1 MASSPD
7 FKDTAGS
14 ASPTGDAAS
23 AASGTG
29 TCREPHPGHEPC
41 FPPVSFITFVL
52 SLAHSAMVL
61 MGEAPE
67 PESGQYMQNLPEAKH
82 TIDILA
88 MLECKTRGNL
98 SGEESEVLSNLLC
111 ELRLVFVK
119 KQ

>member
-1 MASSPD
+1 MASEPD
-7 FKDTAGS
+7 FKDPAGTAEPAGK
-14 ASPTGDAAS
+14 G
-23 AASGTG
+23 ASGKTG
-29 TCREPHPGHEPC
+29 TCKESRPGQEPC

-61 MGEAPE
+61 MGETPE
-67 PESGQYMQNLPEAKH
+67 PETGQFMTNLPEAKH

-98 SGEESEVLSNLLC
+98 STEESEVLTNLLC
-111 ELRLVFVK
+111 ELRLAFVK

>member
-1 MASSPD
+1 MATEPD
-7 FKDTAGS
+7 FKETVNQ
-14 ASPTGDAAS
+14 AA
-23 AASGTG
+23 AAG
-29 TCREPHPGHEPC
+29 TCKEGRGEQEPC

-61 MGEAPE
+61 MGEVPDPE
-67 PESGQYMQNLPEAKH
+67 TGQTVRNLPEAKH

-88 MLECKTRGNL
+88 MLDCKTRGNRTQ
-98 SGEESEVLSNLLC
+98 EESEVLSSLLC